1 MTQFRL
7 DEDKTSIVV
16 LLAVLAMSSLGF
28 AILSLVL
35 GPELQVALEQRP
47 EVEVQIARPQ
57 VPELNELA
65 EFWEESGYTVLKRNQ
80 DYGLQRSASLDR
92 EVWIQGRETLVLV
105 PLRYEAK
112 LSSLVMQL
120 SASFLEAG
128 WMIQLEA
135 TDHGYS
141 IGFWSSVPGWDH
153 KVLAYLWDI
162 ELLNPQNYDYHYG
175 GFIPVMGQLFDPEGF
190 RRGTPEAPVLALIID
205 DWGYDTPAAN
215 PMIAYPFPLTMAVLP
230 HLGASREL
238 SERIHR
244 AGHEVILH
252 QPMEA
257 LDASLE
263 LGPGGIT
270 LGMDRAE
277 VEARLRKNAASLPMA
292 VGVSNHMGSSI
303 TADYGTMT
311 HVIEVMKEL
320 GLFFVDSRTTTASVA
335 AEVAG
340 ELGVPYG
347 VNGFFI
353 DNESDVD
360 KTKTQVRLGLALAQK
375 QGHAVMI
382 GHVRPTTVIALW
394 ELIPEFLDSGVRLV
408 SISELLH
415 ED

>member
-1 MTQFRL
+1 GRSGGSTQQRHPRL
-7 DEDKTSIVV
+7 AS
-16 LLAVLAMSSLGF
+16 
-28 AILSLVL
+28 
-35 GPELQVALEQRP
+35 GP
-47 EVEVQIARPQ
+47 
-57 VPELNELA
+57 
-65 EFWEESGYTVLKRNQ
+65 
-80 DYGLQRSASLDR
+80 
-92 EVWIQGRETLVLV
+92 GR
-105 PLRYEAK
+105 
-112 LSSLVMQL
+112 
-120 SASFLEAG
+120 
-128 WMIQLEA
+128 
-135 TDHGYS
+135 
-141 IGFWSSVPGWDH
+141 
-153 KVLAYLWDI
+153 
-162 ELLNPQNYDYHYG
+162 
-175 GFIPVMGQLFDPEGF
+175 
-190 RRGTPEAPVLALIID
+190 
-205 DWGYDTPAAN
+205 
-215 PMIAYPFPLTMAVLP
+215 
-230 HLGASREL
+230 
-238 SERIHR
+238 
-244 AGHEVILH
+244 
-252 QPMEA
+252 
-257 LDASLE
+257 ASLE

-270 LGMDRAE
+270 LGVDRAE